1 MLLNAIS
8 LFFRERYYIMTI
20 SSFRGRYYFL
30 SNFADIPVTF
40 EGLTYAN
47 AEAAFH
53 AAKIE
58 PSDAVD
64 QKTGATRKTFT
75 TLPPNKAKALGR
87 RVNLRPEWNHIRLAV
102 MTEIIRSK
110 FATEPLKS
118 YLLATNDEELIEGNT
133 WNDRF
138 WGVDTRSWQGAN
150 NLGKILMQVRDELRN
165 ENRG

>member
-1 MLLNAIS
+1 
-8 LFFRERYYIMTI
+8 MTI

-40 EGLTYAN
+40 EGLTYKN

-58 PSDAVD
+58 PSYAIDP
-64 QKTGATRKTFT
+64 KTGATRQTFT

-87 RVNLRPEWNHIRLAV
+87 RVNIRPDWNDIRLSI
-102 MTEIIRSK
+102 MTAIIRNK

-118 YLLATNDEELIEGNT
+118 QLLATGSTELIEGNT
-133 WNDRF
+133 WNDQF
-138 WGVDTRSWQGAN
+138 WGVDTRSWQGEN

-165 ENRG
+165 ENEGKSDA